1 VSKVLV
7 LGGSRSGKS
16 AFAEELLDSWLEV
29 TYLATSRVDDA
40 DAEWAARVAV
50 HRSRRPVGWT
60 TLETT
65 LPSELVRGGAVLV
78 DSVTTWVAALMDET
92 GVWDA
97 ADSAG
102 AHAADSAG
110 AHAAERSDNGA
121 AALQRLAARCD
132 ALVNNWVMT
141 PAHVVAVSDEV
152 GLGVVPETR
161 AGRLFRDT
169 LGAVNQRLA
178 ATADEVWFVVAG
190 LPQRLR

>member
-1 VSKVLV
+1 VSRVLV

-16 AFAEELLDSWLEV
+16 AHAESLVADAGDV
-29 TYLATSRVDDA
+29 TYLATSPPLSG
-40 DAEWAARVAV
+40 DAEWTERVAA
-50 HRSRRPVGWT
+50 HRARRPAGWT

-65 LPSELVRGGAVLV
+65 ATSDLLRRGTVLV

-92 GVWDA
+92 GVWTDEPGA
-97 ADSAG
+97 AD
-102 AHAADSAG
+102 
-110 AHAAERSDNGA
+110 
-121 AALQRLAARCD
+121 RLARRCD
-132 ALVNNWVMT
+132 ALVEAWTTT

-169 LGAVNQRLA
+169 LGSVNQRLA
-178 ATADEVWFVVAG
+178 GTADEVWFVVAG

>member
-1 VSKVLV
+1 M

-16 AFAEELLDSWLEV
+16 AHAEQLVAGTADVL
-29 TYLATSRVDDA
+29 YLATSRGDPA
-40 DAEWAARVAV
+40 DPEWTARVAA
-50 HRSRRPVGWT
+50 HRARRPAGWT

-65 LPSELVRGGAVLV
+65 APSDLLRRGTVLV
-78 DSVTTWVAALMDET
+78 DSVTTWVAALIDEN

-97 ADSAG
+97 DDPDAPT
-102 AHAADSAG
+102 
-110 AHAAERSDNGA
+110 
-121 AALQRLAARCD
+121 RLARRCH
-132 ALVNNWVMT
+132 ALVDSWVMT

-169 LGAVNQRLA
+169 LGTVNQRLA
-178 ATADEVWFVVAG
+178 ATADEGWFVVAG

>member
-1 VSKVLV
+1 VSRVLV

-16 AFAEELLDSWLEV
+16 AHAEQLLDGRDDV
-29 TYLATSRVDDA
+29 VYLATSAGAPD
-40 DAEWAARVAV
+40 DAEWQARVAA
-50 HRSRRPVGWT
+50 HRARRPAGWT
-60 TLETT
+60 TVETT
-65 LPSELVRGGAVLV
+65 APSELLRRGAVLV

-92 GVWDA
+92 GVWDT
-97 ADSAG
+97 ADAGG
-102 AHAADSAG
+102 AHAAPSAG
-110 AHAAERSDNGA
+110 ADE
-121 AALQRLAARCD
+121 ALDRLARRCD
-132 ALVNNWVMT
+132 ALVDNWVMT

-169 LGAVNQRLA
+169 LGTVNQRLA

>member
-1 VSKVLV
+1 MSRVLV

-16 AFAEELLDSWLEV
+16 AHAESLLADV
-29 TYLATSRVDDA
+29 DDVVYLATSLRDPTDH
-40 DAEWAARVAV
+40 EWAARVAA
-50 HRSRRPVGWT
+50 HRARRPAGWT

-65 LPSELVRGGAVLV
+65 APSDLLRRGTVLV
-78 DSVTTWVAALMDET
+78 DSITTWVAALMDQT
-92 GVWDA
+92 GVWDEADTA
-97 ADSAG
+97 APG
-102 AHAADSAG
+102 
-110 AHAAERSDNGA
+110 
-121 AALQRLAARCD
+121 RLAGRCD
-132 ALVNNWVMT
+132 ALVDNWVMT

-161 AGRLFRDT
+161 SGRLFRDT

>member
-1 VSKVLV
+1 MSRVLV

-16 AFAEELLDSWLEV
+16 AHAEHLLEDWAEV

-40 DAEWAARVAV
+40 DLEWAARIAA
-50 HRSRRPVGWT
+50 HRSRRPAGWT

-78 DSVTTWVAALMDET
+78 DSITTWVAALMDET

-97 ADSAG
+97 VEPGG
-102 AHAADSAG
+102 AHAAADPDG
-110 AHAAERSDNGA
+110 GRR
-121 AALQRLAARCD
+121 ALARLAERCD
-132 ALVNNWVMT
+132 ALVNNWVMS

-169 LGAVNQRLA
+169 LGTVNQRLA

>member
-1 VSKVLV
+1 VSRVLV

-16 AFAEELLDSWLEV
+16 AHAEQLLANRDDV
-29 TYLATSRVDDA
+29 VYLATSSGDPA
-40 DAEWAARVAV
+40 DAEWAARVAA
-50 HRSRRPVGWT
+50 HRARRPAAWT

-65 LPSELVRGGAVLV
+65 APSELVRGGAVLV
-78 DSVTTWVAALMDET
+78 DSVTTWVAALMDES
-92 GVWDA
+92 GVWEAEDT
-97 ADSAG
+97 AG
-102 AHAADSAG
+102 AHAAPSPAG
-110 AHAAERSDNGA
+110 SLA
-121 AALQRLAARCD
+121 AALDRLAGRCD
-132 ALVNNWVMT
+132 SLVSNWVMS

-169 LGAVNQRLA
+169 LGSVNQRLA

>member
-16 AFAEELLDSWLEV
+16 AHAESLVADIPDV
-29 TYLATSRVDDA
+29 TYLATSSRADD
-40 DAEWAARVAV
+40 DPEWAARIAA
-50 HRSRRPVGWT
+50 HRARRPAGWT
-60 TLETT
+60 TVETT
-65 LPSELVRGGAVLV
+65 APSELLRRGTVLV

-92 GVWDA
+92 GVW
-97 ADSAG
+97 AD
-102 AHAADSAG
+102 
-110 AHAAERSDNGA
+110 EPE
-121 AALQRLAARCD
+121 ALDRLAARCD
-132 ALVNNWVMT
+132 ALVNAWAMS

-161 AGRLFRDT
+161 SGRLFRDT

-178 ATADEVWFVVAG
+178 GTADVVWFVVAG

>member
-1 VSKVLV
+1 MTRVLV

-16 AFAEELLDSWLEV
+16 AHAEQLLESWTEV

-40 DAEWAARVAV
+40 DAEWAARVAA
-50 HRSRRPVGWT
+50 HRARRPAGWT

-65 LPSELVRGGAVLV
+65 APSELIRAGAVLV

-92 GVWDA
+92 GIWDTL
-97 ADSAG
+97 DTTG
-102 AHAADSAG
+102 AHAAGSPTD
-110 AHAAERSDNGA
+110 A
-121 AALQRLAARCD
+121 AAARDRLAARCD
-132 ALVNNWVMT
+132 ALVDNWVMT
-141 PAHVVAVSDEV
+141 PAHVIAVSDEV

-169 LGAVNQRLA
+169 LGTVNQRLA

>member
-1 VSKVLV
+1 MSRVLV

-16 AFAEELLDSWLEV
+16 AHAESLVEGRADV
-29 TYLATSRVDDA
+29 TYLATSARVDD
-40 DAEWAARVAV
+40 DAEWAARIAV
-50 HRSRRPVGWT
+50 HRARRPAGWT
-60 TLETT
+60 TVETT
-65 LPSELVRGGAVLV
+65 APSDLLRTGTVLV

-92 GVWDA
+92 GIWDTL
-97 ADSAG
+97 DTAG
-102 AHAADSAG
+102 AHAA
-110 AHAAERSDNGA
+110 GA
-121 AALQRLAARCD
+121 APAEAAAARDRLAGRCD
-132 ALVNNWVMT
+132 ALVDNWVMT

-169 LGAVNQRLA
+169 LGTVNQRLA